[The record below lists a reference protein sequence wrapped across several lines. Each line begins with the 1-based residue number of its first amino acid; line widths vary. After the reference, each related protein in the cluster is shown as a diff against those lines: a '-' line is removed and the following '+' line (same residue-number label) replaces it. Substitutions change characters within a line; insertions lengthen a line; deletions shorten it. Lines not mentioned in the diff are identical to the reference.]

1 MSKKKVLFVGSEC
14 HPFVKTGGLGDVMYS
29 LPKVLN
35 GEDYDVRVML
45 PKYGCIKE
53 QYRQKM
59 KYVTHFYMDLGFEP
73 QNYYV
78 GIMECEMDGVKYYF
92 IDNEQMF
99 SEGNPY
105 TTIPG
110 DIVKFTFFS
119 KAALA
124 ALPAIGFIPDVIHC
138 HDWQAGLVPVF
149 LRTLFRDTP
158 VGGAKSI
165 MTIHNLRFQGV
176 CNANTLKYWSGL
188 PEYCFRFDQLGERD
202 GKDANML
209 KGGLV
214 YADKIGTV
222 SNTYAGEIKTAEYG
236 EGLENVIGYHHMKLS
251 GIVNGID
258 YDMYDPETD
267 ENIFANYSVKDVIEK
282 KKENKLGLQKEL
294 GMEQNTDKFVIG
306 LISRLTD
313 QKGLDLL
320 NAIFERVLDPFTQ
333 VIILGTGDKQY
344 EDSFRY
350 YENCH
355 KGTVSSNI
363 MYSDNRAHKIYAG
376 VDALLVPSRFE
387 PCGLTQLIAM
397 RYGTIPIVRETGGLR
412 DTVIPY
418 NEFENTGSGF
428 SFDSYDAEK
437 FLNVIN
443 YAKTIYFTRREN
455 WDEMV
460 VRDMKSDFSW
470 NNSAKQYKALYESLI
485 S

>member
-59 KYVTHFYMDLGFEP
+59 NYVTHFYMDLGLEP

-124 ALPAIGFIPDVIHC
+124 ALPVIGFIPDVIHC

-188 PEYCFRFDQLGERD
+188 PDYCFRFDQLGERD

-267 ENIFANYSVKDVIEK
+267 ENIFANYSAKDVIEK

>member
-165 MTIHNLRFQGV
+165 MTIHNLRF
-176 CNANTLKYWSGL
+176 
-188 PEYCFRFDQLGERD
+188 R
-202 GKDANML
+202 
-209 KGGLV
+209 V
-214 YADKIGTV
+214 YV
-222 SNTYAGEIKTAEYG
+222 
-236 EGLENVIGYHHMKLS
+236 M
-251 GIVNGID
+251 
-258 YDMYDPETD
+258 
-267 ENIFANYSVKDVIEK
+267 
-282 KKENKLGLQKEL
+282 
-294 GMEQNTDKFVIG
+294 
-306 LISRLTD
+306 
-313 QKGLDLL
+313 
-320 NAIFERVLDPFTQ
+320 
-333 VIILGTGDKQY
+333 
-344 EDSFRY
+344 
-350 YENCH
+350 
-355 KGTVSSNI
+355 
-363 MYSDNRAHKIYAG
+363 
-376 VDALLVPSRFE
+376 
-387 PCGLTQLIAM
+387 
-397 RYGTIPIVRETGGLR
+397 PIH
-412 DTVIPY
+412 
-418 NEFENTGSGF
+418 
-428 SFDSYDAEK
+428 
-437 FLNVIN
+437 
-443 YAKTIYFTRREN
+443 
-455 WDEMV
+455 
-460 VRDMKSDFSW
+460 
-470 NNSAKQYKALYESLI
+470 
-485 S
+485 